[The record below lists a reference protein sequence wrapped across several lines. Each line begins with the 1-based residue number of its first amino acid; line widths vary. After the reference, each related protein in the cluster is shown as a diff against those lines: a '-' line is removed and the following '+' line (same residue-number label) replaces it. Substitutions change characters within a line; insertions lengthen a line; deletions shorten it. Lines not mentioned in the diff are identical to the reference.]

1 MFEHLP
7 KMRGILVRETTSER
21 YLNRHSVPNVHLV
34 ADPAFTMEPRK
45 PAEASLGFSM
55 PEAPIGLNLSPLMAR
70 YVTQGDRSRW
80 MEICADIVEGLT
92 NLTRRTLLLVPHV
105 TSNIREADDAV
116 LLEEVFQRLG
126 PSRKQVRNVPGTLAA
141 AEYKWV
147 ISQCH
152 AFAGARTHATIA
164 AFSTYVPTLSLAY
177 SAKASG
183 INEDLFGT
191 QDYCLG
197 AGELAK
203 PENVVDRM
211 RRLLADA
218 DSIRNHLRHIMP
230 GIIDRAYSAGN
241 LLRSILGDGIA
252 T

>member
-1 MFEHLP
+1 MQL
-7 KMRGILVRETTSER
+7 RR
-21 YLNRHSVPNVHLV
+21 
-34 ADPAFTMEPRK
+34 
-45 PAEASLGFSM
+45 
-55 PEAPIGLNLSPLMAR
+55 PL
-70 YVTQGDRSRW
+70 
-80 MEICADIVEGLT
+80 
-92 NLTRRTLLLVPHV
+92 
-105 TSNIREADDAV
+105 
-116 LLEEVFQRLG
+116 
-126 PSRKQVRNVPGTLAA
+126 
-141 AEYKWV
+141 
-147 ISQCH
+147 

-183 INEDLFGT
+183 INDDLFGT

-197 AGELAK
+197 AGELAN
-203 PENVVDRM
+203 PENLVNRM
-211 RRLLADA
+211 ERLLADA